1 MGENVLQILIDEVR
15 QEFQIPPYFEDSG
28 LKNYVLEGEAV
39 LLGLNP
45 GRDVESDLRY
55 RSLLK
60 SYVYYAYHHQI
71 NEWRKN
77 YAFLILEWQLG
88 TEVEE

>member
-1 MGENVLQILIDEVR
+1 MEESVLQQLIHEVR
-15 QEFQIPPYFEDSG
+15 QEFQIPPYFKDEG
-28 LKNYVLEGEAV
+28 LKNYALEGAAR

-45 GRDVESDLRY
+45 GRDVETDLVY

-60 SYVYYAYHHQI
+60 NYIYYAFHHQI
-71 NEWRKN
+71 NEWRQN
-77 YAFLILEWQLG
+77 YAALILEWQMG